1 MEIITP
7 KDHVGTLMELCQGRR
22 GEFIDMQFL
31 TETRT
36 TLIYELPLA
45 NVCSYIR
52 LHHACMCLCLS
63 GSMAGSCAGGVVM
76 PRMVFPP
83 FVT

>member
-7 KDHVGTLMELCQGRR
+7 KDYVGTLMELCQGRR

-45 NVCSYIR
+45 NVRSFIG
-52 LHHACMCLCLS
+52 LWDAFLCLCPS
-63 GSMAGSCAGGVVM
+63 SSMSQ
-76 PRMVFPP
+76 
-83 FVT
+83 

>member
-7 KDHVGTLMELCQGRR
+7 KDSVGTLMELCQGRR
-22 GEFIDMQFL
+22 GDFVDMQFL

-45 NVCSYIR
+45 LVSP
-52 LHHACMCLCLS
+52 LATPACCLS
-63 GSMAGSCAGGVVM
+63 PALLLSLTCFGIFLPDMLPARLSACL
-76 PRMVFPP
+76 
-83 FVT
+83 